1 MASICRSACR
11 SFAVQTVLAGSL
23 RCFLSATH
31 DSVRHPSLPACRPAG
46 RWAWLMRRPTAA
58 SSLKSS
64 RCSTA
69 HTSIKCLRTPSARWA
84 GAELVEQP
92 AVSQLSLRCTAS
104 SAVVQSQGRPALP
117 PSPNVS
123 WFGST
128 AACTTH
134 LLVGPTTPK
143 TAPSAWACPRRW
155 LTPSRWAGGAALHAG
170 CTTAV
175 MPAAVS

>member
-11 SFAVQTVLAGSL
+11 SLAVQTVLAGSL
-23 RCFLSATH
+23 HCFLSATH

-84 GAELVEQP
+84 GAELIEP
-92 AVSQLSLRCTAS
+92 SAVSQLLLRCTAS
-104 SAVVQSQGRPALP
+104 SAVVQSQGRPALL
-117 PSPNVS
+117 PSPPISAGLVPRLRARCIC
-123 WFGST
+123 WLALRPQRQPRVPGPARGGGS
-128 AACTTH
+128 H
-134 LLVGPTTPK
+134 Q
-143 TAPSAWACPRRW
+143 
-155 LTPSRWAGGAALHAG
+155 AGGQG
-170 CTTAV
+170 EQRC
-175 MPAAVS
+175 MPAAPRQSCLLR